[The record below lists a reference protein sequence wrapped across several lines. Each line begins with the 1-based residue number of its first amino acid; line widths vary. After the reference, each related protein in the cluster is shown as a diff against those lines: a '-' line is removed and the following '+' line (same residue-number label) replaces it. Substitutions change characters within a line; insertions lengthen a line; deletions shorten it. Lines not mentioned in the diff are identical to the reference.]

1 MQLQLLCT
9 FTDKANLYETLH
21 NIRDWYDIVYS
32 SIYVLQNT
40 ENTDELFITYNIKN
54 NSNRVQL
61 KDTILIHRKK
71 ISNTIYTIN
80 ALNELI
86 KENNNG
92 VLDTKFLIN
101 WNDLKNT
108 IIIWN
113 GIELT
118 RVKTKIHSIFKFN
131 TEN

>member
-9 FTDKANLYETLH
+9 FTTKHNLYETLH

-32 SIYVLQNT
+32 SIYVLQDVDNS
-40 ENTDELFITYNIKN
+40 DDLFITYNIKS
-54 NSNRVQL
+54 NSKIQL

-71 ISNTIYTIN
+71 VSNTIYTIN

-108 IIIWN
+108 IIVWN
-113 GIELT
+113 GTELIK
-118 RVKTKIHSIFKFN
+118 VKTKIHNIFKFS